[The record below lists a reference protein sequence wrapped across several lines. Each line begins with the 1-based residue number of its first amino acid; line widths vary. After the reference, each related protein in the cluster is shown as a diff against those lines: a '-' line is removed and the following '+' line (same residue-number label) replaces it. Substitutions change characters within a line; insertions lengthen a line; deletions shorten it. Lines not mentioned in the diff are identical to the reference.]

1 MRVTVGCGPGH
12 DGLGERVIRQPVESS
27 SIRSVGYDTI
37 NRTLEL
43 EFTSGAVYRYH
54 DVPFTV
60 VHRLGTAPSIGR
72 YVSHNIRGCYRY
84 RRTG

>member
-1 MRVTVGCGPGH
+1 
-12 DGLGERVIRQPVESS
+12 VIRQPVESS
-27 SIRSVGYDTI
+27 SVRSVGYDTI

-43 EFTSGAVYRYH
+43 EYTSGAVYRYQ

-60 VHRLGTAPSIGR
+60 VDRLGTAASIGR
-72 YVSHNIRGCYRY
+72 YVARNIRGCYRY

>member
-1 MRVTVGCGPGH
+1 M
-12 DGLGERVIRQPVESS
+12 
-27 SIRSVGYDTI
+27 GYDTI

-43 EFTSGAVYRYH
+43 EFTSGAVYRYQ

-60 VHRLGTAPSIGR
+60 VDRLGTAPSIGR
-72 YVSHNIRGCYRY
+72 FVSANIRGSYRY